1 MNKNKGINLITI
13 ETIDSQG
20 LLSKIADVF
29 LKNDVSIFSARINT
43 LGEKVEDSFEI
54 ENMDKTIISAEKI
67 QKIKNDLK
75 NCLKQIN

>member
-1 MNKNKGINLITI
+1 M
-13 ETIDSQG
+13 
-20 LLSKIADVF
+20 LSKIADVF